1 MKKIFF
7 AVVMM
12 AVALSASAQPREK
25 ADFKAGKNSL
35 EIGFNPF
42 ATNWENFRIDD
53 LKYRRFFGRH
63 ALRVG
68 LGIDVISEKR
78 GEITTYDRDEDS
90 KVGSVENY
98 EKNSATEL
106 SFKAG
111 YEYHF
116 NVAPRVSL
124 YVGGEFVYT
133 GAFGKTTN
141 YTSEEYKE
149 YSDNKIIGSKDA
161 LYDMST
167 KASGKYNAFSV
178 NALAGIDF
186 HIYRGLYLGTEITL
200 GYQYK
205 KFSDPLVEDTDVEHF
220 YDAAGK
226 LTGGHEIAKT
236 IDGSRQITTGYLID
250 PDGGRTEINDI
261 TDVEGVNNDQ
271 SFKLAVAGSL
281 RIGYRF

>member
-12 AVALSASAQPREK
+12 AVALSASAQPQEK
-25 ADFKAGKNSL
+25 ADFKTGKNSV

-42 ATNWENFRIDD
+42 NTDWENFRIDE
-53 LKYRRFFGRH
+53 LKYRRFFGNH

-68 LGIDVISEKR
+68 LGIDVSSSKD
-78 GEITTYDRDEDS
+78 GSITTYDKDQDS
-90 KVGSVENY
+90 KVGSVEKY

-106 SFKAG
+106 TFKAG

-124 YVGGEFVYT
+124 YVGGELGYI
-133 GAFGKTTN
+133 GSYGKTTN
-141 YTSEEYKE
+141 YTSEEYRQ

-167 KASGKYNAFSV
+167 KKNGKYNAFSV
-178 NALAGIDF
+178 NALAGMDF
-186 HIYRGLYLGTEITL
+186 HIYRGLYLGAEITL
-200 GYQYK
+200 GYRYQ
-205 KFSDPLVEDTDVEHF
+205 KFSDALMEGTDVEHY
-220 YDAAGK
+220 YDETGK
-226 LTGGHEIAKT
+226 LTGGHEIAWT
-236 IDGSRQITTGYLID
+236 VDGSRQIKSGYEIG
-250 PDGGRTEINDI
+250 PNGERTEIEEI
-261 TDVEGVNNDQ
+261 HDVENTSNEQ
-271 SFKLAVAGSL
+271 QFKLDVAGAF